1 MSVQPICHEGQ
12 LCTILTLTCY
22 YTCNVGPPKTGQ
34 ENILTLA
41 QNHLN
46 LLVTDRDTVWDVDL
60 SGPKEVSL

>member
-1 MSVQPICHEGQ
+1 M
-12 LCTILTLTCY
+12 
-22 YTCNVGPPKTGQ
+22 TGQ

-60 SGPKEVSL
+60 SGPKEVSN